1 MPKTCPQCQNVTTDD
16 ANHCPS
22 CGAALNPAQEAQG
35 VPMAGPASAAGPAP
49 AAAGPAPAAAGGSSV
64 LAFRFDINRLTLADR
79 IAGIATIVL
88 FISLFL
94 PWYTASYKGIGGI
107 SASTS
112 VDGLWHGWMY
122 LSLIVCIAIVAY
134 LIVKAG
140 WDTVPISGFA
150 IPHLTLMMVAT
161 VVNFVLVLI
170 AFIDKPSG
178 VSVGTLG
185 GLSIGWGFGA
195 VLGLIA
201 GVVAC
206 APYLVPQLRARTM

>member
-22 CGAALNPAQEAQG
+22 CGAAMNPAQEAQG
-35 VPMAGPASAAGPAP
+35 VPMAGAAP
-49 AAAGPAPAAAGGSSV
+49 AAGPAPAAAGGSSV
-64 LAFRFDINRLTLADR
+64 PAFSFDINRLTLADR

-140 WDTVPISGFA
+140 WETVPISGFA
-150 IPHLTLMMVAT
+150 VPHLTLMMVAT
-161 VVNFVLVLI
+161 VVNLVLVLI
-170 AFIDKPSG
+170 AFIDKPSAG
-178 VSVGTLG
+178 VAAFG

>member
-22 CGAALNPAQEAQG
+22 CGATLNPEQEAQA
-35 VPMAGPASAAGPAP
+35 VPMAGPATAAGGPAP
-49 AAAGPAPAAAGGSSV
+49 AATGGSNV
-64 LAFRFDINRLTLADR
+64 PAFRFDLNRLTLADR

-88 FISLFL
+88 FIALFF
-94 PWYTASYKGIGGI
+94 PWYTATYKGIGGI

-122 LSLIVCIAIVAY
+122 LSLIICIAIVAY

-140 WDTVPISGFA
+140 WDAVPISGFSV
-150 IPHLTLMMVAT
+150 PHLTLMMVAT
-161 VVNFVLVLI
+161 VVNLVLVLI

-178 VSVGTLG
+178 VNVGTFG
-185 GLSIGWGFGA
+185 GVSIGWGFGA
-195 VLGLIA
+195 ILGLLA
-201 GVVAC
+201 ALVAC